1 MRSQDYITINWII
14 VDLLKAD
21 FNLIH
26 TNCTTYNEKETIYYR
41 AGTRMRDAGGSIIR
55 GARRLAE
62 QLQQMGKFIFNVE
75 IYQLP
80 KQIQTFLRFL
90 SYNDLV

>member
-1 MRSQDYITINWII
+1 
-14 VDLLKAD
+14 
-21 FNLIH
+21 
-26 TNCTTYNEKETIYYR
+26 
-41 AGTRMRDAGGSIIR
+41 MRDAGGSIIR

-80 KQIQTFLRFL
+80 KQIQTFLEDDF
-90 SYNDLV
+90 